1 MRHRRSIDLMPRQDA
16 ADDGATLELLPEW
29 YVLVAK
35 CGKCRHRGRIDRR
48 LVANRRGWGVSLNSI
63 GPALKCVRCG
73 NREGNKL
80 LLGRLP
86 RD

>member
-1 MRHRRSIDLMPRQDA
+1 MRHRRSIDLMPREDA
-16 ADDGATLELLPEW
+16 AGYGATLELLPEW

-35 CGKCRHRGRIDRR
+35 CGLCRHQGRIDRR
-48 LVANRRGWGVSLNSI
+48 AIASARGWDIHLNSI
-63 GPALKCVRCG
+63 DRTLKCSRCG

-80 LLGRLP
+80 LLGKLP